1 VVVVLAWCIAFYSFL
16 NSLLYVTYVYDDVTY
31 VYDDVTYVY
40 DDVTYVYE

>member
-1 VVVVLAWCIAFYSFL
+1 MVVVLAWCIAFYSFLNSFL

-40 DDVTYVYE
+40 E